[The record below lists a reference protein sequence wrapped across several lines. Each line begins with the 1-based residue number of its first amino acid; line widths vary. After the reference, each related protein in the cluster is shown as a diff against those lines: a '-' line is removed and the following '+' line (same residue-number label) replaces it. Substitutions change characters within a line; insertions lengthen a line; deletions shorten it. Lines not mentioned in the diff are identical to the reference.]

1 MRQRLPIL
9 IVCLLIG
16 SALLVA
22 GCGEDEASTTTAPE
36 ATSQTSSSSDSAGE
50 SAQRTLDSC
59 IDAAERLPDE
69 TAAKKAKKQC
79 QDAYGNIKE
88 QTEKLDEATA
98 EARENC
104 KEAAEAIPDGQAKE
118 DALAACEKFQ

>member
-9 IVCLLIG
+9 FVCLLLA
-16 SALLVA
+16 SALLAA
-22 GCGEDEASTTTAPE
+22 GCGEDEPTATPTPE
-36 ATSQTSSSSDSAGE
+36 ATPQTSSTSDSAGA

-59 IDAAERLPDE
+59 LQAADRIPDE
-69 TAAKKAKKQC
+69 TAADKAKKQC
-79 QDAYGNIKE
+79 QDSYDNIKE
-88 QTEKLDEATA
+88 EAKNIDEKTA

-104 KEAAEAIPDGQAKE
+104 KQAAEAIPDGQAKE